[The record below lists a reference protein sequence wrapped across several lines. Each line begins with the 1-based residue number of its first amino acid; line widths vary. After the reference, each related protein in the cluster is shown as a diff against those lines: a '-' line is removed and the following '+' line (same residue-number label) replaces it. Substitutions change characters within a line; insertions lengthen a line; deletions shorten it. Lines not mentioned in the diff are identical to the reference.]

1 MIAQLRGTIAEKSTT
16 EAIIDCGGVGYHVF
30 ISVAT
35 YEQLPADGTAATLL
49 TLLIPRDDA
58 LTLYGFATAAERK
71 AFVLLTSIPGIGPK
85 TALGIL
91 SALSLAELRDYII
104 GGNLLALQKL
114 PGIGKKTAERILVEL
129 RDQIG
134 KLAIIGA
141 ASSSA
146 PETGNT
152 LVRQEALSA
161 LVALGYTR
169 QVAEKAIKSAA
180 AENPNATAEQLIR
193 KGLKFAVQ

>member
-16 EAIIDCGGVGYHVF
+16 EVIIDCGGVGYHVF

-35 YEQLPADGTAATLL
+35 YEQLPSDGTAVTLL
-49 TLLIPRDDA
+49 TLLIPREDA
-58 LTLYGFATAAERK
+58 LTLYGFATSAERK

-141 ASSSA
+141 ASSSV

-152 LVRQEALSA
+152 MVRQEALSA
-161 LVALGYTR
+161 LIALGYTR
-169 QVAEKAIKSAA
+169 QVAEKAIKLAA
-180 AENPNATAEQLIR
+180 ADNPNATVEQLIR

>member
-1 MIAQLRGTIAEKSTT
+1 MIAQLRGTIVEKSTT
-16 EAIIDCGGVGYHVF
+16 EIVIDCGGVGYHVF

-35 YEQLPADGTAATLL
+35 YEQLPSDGSVVTLL
-49 TLLIPRDDA
+49 TLLIPREDA
-58 LTLYGFATAAERK
+58 LMLYGFATSSERK

-91 SALSLAELRDYII
+91 SALSLAELRDHII
-104 GGNLLALQKL
+104 GGNVLALQKL

-141 ASSSA
+141 TTSAS

-161 LVALGYTR
+161 LIALGYTR
-169 QVAEKAIKSAA
+169 QIAEKAIKQAV
-180 AENPNATAEQLIR
+180 AENPNASAEQLIR
-193 KGLKFAVQ
+193 KGLKYAVQ

>member
-16 EAIIDCGGVGYHVF
+16 EVIIDCGGVGYHVF

-35 YEQLPADGTAATLL
+35 YEQLPADGTAVTLL
-49 TLLIPRDDA
+49 TLLIPREDA
-58 LTLYGFATAAERK
+58 LTLYGFATSAERK

-141 ASSSA
+141 ASSSV

-152 LVRQEALSA
+152 MVRQEALSA
-161 LVALGYTR
+161 LIALGYTR
-169 QVAEKAIKSAA
+169 QVAEKAIKLAA
-180 AENPNATAEQLIR
+180 ADNPNATAEQLIR
-193 KGLKFAVQ
+193 KGLKYAVQ